1 MIYKDLKFFEIVEPV
16 PPATRADVF
25 ILLLELTQLN
35 IPKTDVELQWNLLT
49 DELLGR
55 IQLLLPAFVGLSNN
69 LKTRHLL
76 CNVVVQDNRLRS
88 EANQQRIE
96 NSILEK
102 PEEWRRAIQRYRGE
116 TDAIDGQ

>member
-35 IPKTDVELQWNLLT
+35 VPKTDVELQWNLLT

-76 CNVVVQDNRLRS
+76 L
-88 EANQQRIE
+88 
-96 NSILEK
+96 
-102 PEEWRRAIQRYRGE
+102 
-116 TDAIDGQ
+116 